1 MARRWKG
8 LNRNIDK
15 TRKQGRLPEKYIV
28 IEVDNMPQLKLSWVK
43 SGENEP
49 KKYKDL

>member
-1 MARRWKG
+1 MARGCKG
-8 LNRNIDK
+8 LSRNIK
-15 TRKQGRLPEKYIV
+15 KLRKQGRLPEKYIV

-43 SGENEP
+43 SGEKEP